1 MTNASEKRKVVEYI
15 VRDIF
20 LTELKEKVAK
30 TMGKYTLKLQRDE
43 RLRKMTGLPC
53 IVQEATL
60 FEISEPT
67 QKLIEN
73 IMILFDDEK
82 QIGIQKK

>member
-15 VRDIF
+15 VRDIY
-20 LTELKEKVAK
+20 LEDVKVKVAK
-30 TMGKYTLKLQRDE
+30 AMTDFANKRERDIKLT
-43 RLRKMTGLPC
+43 KMIGIPC
-53 IVQEATL
+53 IVQEAVTL
-60 FEISEPT
+60 EVSEPT